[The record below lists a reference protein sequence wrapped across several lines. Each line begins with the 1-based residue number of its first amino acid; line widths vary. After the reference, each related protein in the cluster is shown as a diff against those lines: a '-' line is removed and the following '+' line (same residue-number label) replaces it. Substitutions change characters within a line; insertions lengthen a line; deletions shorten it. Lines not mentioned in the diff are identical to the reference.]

1 MCGGYATVCSSDV
14 GELKIRSQMC
24 VSVMSVCA
32 YMYQMP
38 SEDEFCS
45 NDVRTDVCDWSDEC
59 LDAKLSSELPVT
71 QPVN

>member
-1 MCGGYATVCSSDV
+1 
-14 GELKIRSQMC
+14 
-24 VSVMSVCA
+24 MSVYA